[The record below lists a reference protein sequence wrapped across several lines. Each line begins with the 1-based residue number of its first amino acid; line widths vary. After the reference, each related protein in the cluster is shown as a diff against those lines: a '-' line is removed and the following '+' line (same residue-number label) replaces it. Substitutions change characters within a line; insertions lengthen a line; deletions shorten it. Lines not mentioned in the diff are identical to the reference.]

1 MLHRDTLEV
10 VKELY
15 QSLVTESSLS
25 ASLTSTLTL
34 STTVSAATKRK
45 ISEKTEVSGISLIK
59 QALIEMIYVDKC
71 FAKDKK
77 STLKRGFLDYLE
89 NSPYRTFLDKY
100 GSHVNICAVRVKVLA
115 NGARRELSIV

>member
-15 QSLVTESSLS
+15 QSLATESSLS

-34 STTVSAATKRK
+34 STIVSAAPKTK

-59 QALIEMIYVDKC
+59 QALIEMIYVDKEC

-100 GSHVNICAVRVKVLA
+100 GSHVITSVQCGSRF
-115 NGARRELSIV
+115 